1 MRRSVGAS
9 GSAATFLHTA
19 AAGKAVALPPW
30 SVRWVAY
37 RNRDY
42 WEPLFDLDVSE
53 PLGLCAQEYGV
64 FTREFSKGMA
74 ALNCNTF
81 EATLAF
87 QMKS

>member
-42 WEPLFDLDVSE
+42 WEPLFDLDVSDSE
-53 PLGLCAQEYGV
+53 RADWPMRAGV
-64 FTREFSKGMA
+64 WGVHARVQQGDGSLELQHT
-74 ALNCNTF
+74 
-81 EATLAF
+81 
-87 QMKS
+87 